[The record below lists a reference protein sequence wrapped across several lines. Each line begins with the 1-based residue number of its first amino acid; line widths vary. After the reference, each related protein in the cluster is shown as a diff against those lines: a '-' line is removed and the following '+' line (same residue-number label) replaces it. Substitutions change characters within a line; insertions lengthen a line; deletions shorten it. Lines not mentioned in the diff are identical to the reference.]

1 VLGRRLVEALIA
13 AVPGRAVQVVAD
25 SAYAG
30 KALRGLPAGI
40 NWTTRLRAN
49 ASLSHLAP
57 PRTGKRG
64 RPRLSGERLPD
75 LKTLAPAATFTPAAV
90 HRYGATTQVHTAVI
104 NCLWYGVVG
113 PQQVQVV
120 LLRDGSTQGY
130 DVALVST
137 DLAATASEVIERY
150 AARWS
155 IEVAIEDAK
164 QTTGVGQA
172 RNRLHRAVQPT
183 VPFALAMSTLAIRW
197 YATAGYQPQDVQ
209 DVRTRAPW
217 YRDKVQPSVAN
228 MHAACTPSSAAC
240 SSPPNFSTP
249 TLSQPPPRK
258 STSCAWPGRTSPHKG
273 ESRAVRITLIS

>member
-1 VLGRRLVEALIA
+1 
-13 AVPGRAVQVVAD
+13 
-25 SAYAG
+25 
-30 KALRGLPAGI
+30 
-40 NWTTRLRAN
+40 
-49 ASLSHLAP
+49 LSHLAP

-183 VPFALAMSTLAIRW
+183 VPFALAMRTLAIRW
-197 YATAGYQPQDVQ
+197 YPTPGYQPKTSKTSEHEP
-209 DVRTRAPW
+209 RGTATRFNHRSPT
-217 YRDKVQPSVAN
+217 
-228 MHAACTPSSAAC
+228 CTPHARQA
-240 SSPPNFSTP
+240 
-249 TLSQPPPRK
+249 PPRAHHRPI
-258 STSCAWPGRTSPHKG
+258 SVHHPEPATPEEINILRLAWADIAT
-273 ESRAVRITLIS
+273 